1 MVTVDS
7 IDELEEQLTR
17 LIKERKD
24 GKLSDLRQY
33 HKILLGLDQ
42 EVLESIF
49 SENWSKRSFFQ
60 KPKPGY
66 AERMGLIFV
75 KYPNAYKQWD
85 ERQEKQLAALYA
97 EGKAIEEISEIMQRQ
112 KGGLRSRLKKL
123 GLLK

>member
-1 MVTVDS
+1 MDS
-7 IDELEEQLTR
+7 IEELEGQLTR

-33 HKILLGLDQ
+33 HNVLLELNQ

-49 SENWSKRSFFQ
+49 LENWPKRSFFQ

-85 ERQEKQLAALYA
+85 KGQEKQLTALHA

-112 KGGLRSRLKKL
+112 KGGIRSRLKKL
-123 GLLK
+123 GLIN